1 MSSLESSCTVISSGI
16 LLCVDQITQSLYTL
30 PLQSEEM
37 TEMRQIHLQVYILL
51 RLYLTYSAFSVFCN
65 YLQYHGWPIFSK
77 TLDLE
82 VASGFQ
88 PVLTSTQPNPA
99 QQPLSEFFLQ
109 LSPDHHILL
118 QLKDGLIALL
128 RDFNPVRTNTSQSE
142 TEPFIY
148 LQFLFIKLHW
158 LQKFYWLLFTQSL
171 KPNVLHI
178 SVISGCFCHIWRE
191 DSCCCDVPKEWYC
204 ESHLKK
210 NIKMS
215 F

>member
-1 MSSLESSCTVISSGI
+1 M
-16 LLCVDQITQSLYTL
+16 
-30 PLQSEEM
+30 
-37 TEMRQIHLQVYILL
+37 
-51 RLYLTYSAFSVFCN
+51 
-65 YLQYHGWPIFSK
+65 
-77 TLDLE
+77 
-82 VASGFQ
+82 ASGFQ

-99 QQPLSEFFLQ
+99 QPPLSEFFLQ

-118 QLKDGLIALL
+118 QLKDGLIAPL

-142 TEPFIY
+142 TEPLIS
-148 LQFLFIKLHW
+148 LQFLFIKFYW

-210 NIKMS
+210 QDKNVFLGMYLYLNQLLFLLKACSINLFSADTGRRHLDTTIIYHMDPNGGKPNRVRADAEI
-215 F
+215 FKFNRLLANHFDVG